1 MKRVYP
7 REEVCIG
14 CHLCEIACIVEHSAS
29 KDIIKAFKAET
40 PRPTARN
47 LVEEEGAI
55 SFSVSCRHC
64 NEPPCVQACISGA
77 MVKDYQSGVVRHL
90 EEKCMGCWS
99 CIMACPYGVIR
110 KNPVRKTVIKCD
122 LCPER
127 PIPACVEACPNR
139 ALIFEER

>member
-29 KDIIKAFKAET
+29 KDIIRAFKAEV

-47 LVEEEGAI
+47 LVEEEGPV

-64 NEPPCVQACISGA
+64 NDPPCVQSCISGA

-90 EEKCMGCWS
+90 EGKCMGCWS
-99 CIMACPYGVIR
+99 CIMACPYGAIR

-122 LCPER
+122 LCLER